1 MSEITESERQQIRNT
16 DHVIT
21 ADNLSFGYSKN
32 EDSLLIKNQN
42 FTIHRKGIT
51 AIIGESGSGKSTLL
65 KLIYGLLNPIS
76 GQISYKGEPIPLS
89 HEKLIP
95 GHDNMKIVTQDF
107 SMLNLYAKVRDNIA
121 SQLPNTNIEYKEK
134 KTAEVLGLL
143 KIDQLADKRTA
154 DVSGGEKQRT
164 AIARAL
170 VHDPELLL
178 MDEPFNQV
186 DSAFRNELQSDIREI
201 VDKTGL
207 GIILVS
213 HNPEEV
219 LAISDD
225 ILIIKEGKV
234 VESGKPKEL
243 YLTPKTGYSARLLA
257 KSNIL
262 TSEEAKRLSIE
273 SPSSVIIHR
282 EWIEI
287 LKKTQKK
294 RSSTFEIMDIFYR
307 GFYYEVVLQHEELTL
322 TALHYSDVDF
332 EIGDFVKIQIRRHHP
347 VEG

>member
-1 MSEITESERQQIRNT
+1 MSEITENERQQVGNS

-21 ADNLSFGYSKN
+21 ADNLSFGYSAN
-32 EDSLLIKNQN
+32 EDSLLIKNQS
-42 FTIHRKGIT
+42 FTINRKGIT

-76 GQISYKGEPIPLS
+76 GQIKYKGEPVPLS

-121 SQLPNTNIEYKEK
+121 SQLPNTNIEYKER
-134 KTAEVLGLL
+134 KTAEVLHLL
-143 KIDQLADKRTA
+143 KIDQLAHKRTA
-154 DVSGGEKQRT
+154 DVSGGERQRT

-219 LAISDD
+219 LAIADD
-225 ILIIKEGKV
+225 IFIIKEGEI
-234 VESGKPKEL
+234 VENGTPKKL

-257 KSNIL
+257 KSNIW
-262 TSEEAKRLSIE
+262 TAEEAKRLSIR
-273 SPSSVIIHR
+273 SQTSVIIHR
-282 EWIEI
+282 EWIKI

-294 RSSTFEIMDIFYR
+294 RNSTFEITDIFYR
-307 GFYYEVVLQHEELTL
+307 GFYHEIILEHEGLTL
-322 TALHYSDVDF
+322 TALHYSDLSFD
-332 EIGDFVKIQIRRHHP
+332 IGDLVNIQITKYHP
-347 VEG
+347 VES